1 MYLYNNSAQAFVL
14 NLDSIQK
21 AAFDG
26 EELVAPLQWSP
37 LANKRVP
44 EPGALVVVLAGGMQ
58 VVAHGF
64 VRNWCSDQFETTE
77 PTWLQCSLQWLVEP
91 QPLEDT
97 LISALEQALVASG
110 QSSTAFHSAVC
121 VSDVP
126 QNVFHAAWPYG
137 RCQPQT
143 LIRYTPEWYAVQRA
157 VLLERDDLHPGEIL
171 SLLQVLE
178 GSGPMMEW
186 VRLRDTRRWRSIAVD
201 ADDCLPCPI
210 VPWDVACDDVR
221 MDPENYV
228 LLNSGG
234 VQNFLRG
241 LLRVEDDGNLAM
253 APAMSCEVAFSF
265 GMDWNLR
272 LPTPSERQRRYLAY
286 HRQHI
291 FGQWNWPHQSLP
303 AFEDAAAEVEH
314 TD

>member
-1 MYLYNNSAQAFVL
+1 MAQRTFATPDEAV
-14 NLDSIQK
+14 Q
-21 AAFDG
+21 A
-26 EELVAPLQWSP
+26 
-37 LANKRVP
+37 
-44 EPGALVVVLAGGMQ
+44 
-58 VVAHGF
+58 
-64 VRNWCSDQFETTE
+64 
-77 PTWLQCSLQWLVEP
+77 
-91 QPLEDT
+91 
-97 LISALEQALVASG
+97 LISALEQALLASG
-110 QSSTAFHSAVC
+110 QSSTAFHAAVC

-126 QNVFHAAWPYG
+126 QNGFHAAWPYG

-186 VRLRDTRRWRSIAVD
+186 VRLRDTRRWRSVAVD

-210 VPWDVACDDVR
+210 VPWDVASDDIR

-228 LLNSGG
+228 LLNWGG
-234 VQNFLRG
+234 AENFRRG
-241 LLRVEDDGNLAM
+241 LLRVKDDGNLVM
-253 APAMSCEVAFSF
+253 SPAMSCEVAYSF